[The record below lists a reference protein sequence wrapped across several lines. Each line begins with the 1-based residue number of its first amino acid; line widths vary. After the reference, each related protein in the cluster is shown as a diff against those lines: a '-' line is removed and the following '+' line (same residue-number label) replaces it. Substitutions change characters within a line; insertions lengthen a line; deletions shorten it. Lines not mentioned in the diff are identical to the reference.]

1 MLNRRLARVRAMQG
15 LYALEISKGANF
27 LLAQDLISE
36 AFAPDLNSMEKQDRN
51 KLAGMTRLAQS
62 IWEDEVKKRI
72 PAGEE
77 SLPREVNTAVA
88 KAREYYRLKNKKDFD
103 YHLAQTLIDAEKTYD
118 IYLYILNFLVLL
130 GSKSDSVLKKNRVIS
145 TLKSTKELEFYSL
158 KRSVSL
164 ENESSLINKL
174 YNEAIKGNAH
184 VAEYLAVVNKTGE
197 DELSIV
203 KYIVKNIILKHE
215 VSVDFFEKLHIFW
228 SEDRE
233 ILRTMVFHTFDDYI
247 EQQEVHVEKL
257 DEQWEDT
264 KDFLRNLMR
273 ETASKDE
280 EYLGYILPHLK
291 NWDLER
297 IIETDLILLK
307 MAIAELTLFSSIPV
321 KVTINET
328 IEIAKNY
335 SSEKSKVFING
346 ILDAVTKDLQD
357 KGLIRKTGRG
367 MLDNR

>member
-1 MLNRRLARVRAMQG
+1 MLNRRLARVRVMQG
-15 LYALEISKGANF
+15 LYALEISKGANY
-27 LLAQDLISE
+27 LLAQELISE

-51 KLAGMTRLAQS
+51 KLAGMARLAQS
-62 IWEDEVKKRI
+62 VFEDEAKKKVA
-72 PAGEE
+72 PSEDA
-77 SLPREVNTAVA
+77 LPREVNTAVI
-88 KAREYYRLKNKKDFD
+88 KAREYYRLKNKKDVDF
-103 YHLAQTLIDAEKTYD
+103 HALQTLIDAEKTYD
-118 IYLYILNFLVLL
+118 IYLYILNLLVLL
-130 GSKSDSVLKKNRVIS
+130 AAKSDSVLGKNKVIAA
-145 TLKSTKELEFYSL
+145 LKSTKELEFYSL

-164 ENESSLINKL
+164 ENESSLVNKL

-184 VAEYLAVVNKTGE
+184 VAEYLSIVNKTQE
-197 DELSIV
+197 DELAIV

-233 ILRTMVFHTFDDYI
+233 ILRTMVFHTFDNYI
-247 EQQEVHVEKL
+247 EDQVVIIEKL
-257 DEQWEDT
+257 DEQWEET
-264 KDFLRNLMR
+264 KDFLRALFR
-273 ETASKDE
+273 ETASRDE
-280 EYLGYILPHLK
+280 EYLAYILPHLK

-307 MAIAELTLFSSIPV
+307 MAIAELILFSSIPV
-321 KVTINET
+321 KVTINEI

-335 SSEKSKVFING
+335 SSEKSKIFING
-346 ILDAVTKDLQD
+346 ILDAICKDLQG

>member
-15 LYALEISKGANF
+15 LYALEISKGANY
-27 LLAQDLISE
+27 LLAQELISE

-51 KLAGMTRLAQS
+51 KLAGMTKLAQS
-62 IWEDEVKKRI
+62 VFEDEVKKKVA
-72 PAGEE
+72 P
-77 SLPREVNTAVA
+77 SDDVLPREVLTAIA
-88 KAREYYRLKNKKDFD
+88 RAREYYRLKNKKDFD
-103 YHLAQTLIDAEKTYD
+103 FHAVQTLIDAEKTYD
-118 IYLYILNFLVLL
+118 IYLYILNLLVLL
-130 GSKSDSVLKKNRVIS
+130 ATKSDSVLGKNKVI
-145 TLKSTKELEFYSL
+145 TALKSTKELEFNSL
-158 KRSVSL
+158 KRSISL

-174 YNEAIKGNAH
+174 YNEAVKGNAH
-184 VAEYLAVVNKTGE
+184 VAEYLSTVNKTQE
-197 DELSIV
+197 DELAIV

-215 VSVDFFEKLHIFW
+215 VSVDFFEKMHIFW
-228 SEDRE
+228 SEDKE
-233 ILRTMVFHTFDDYI
+233 ILRTMVFHTFDNYVEDQLVI
-247 EQQEVHVEKL
+247 IEKL
-257 DEQWEDT
+257 DEQWEET
-264 KDFLRNLMR
+264 KDFLRSLFR
-273 ETASKDE
+273 ETASRDE
-280 EYLGYILPHLK
+280 EFLDYILPHLK

-321 KVTINET
+321 KVTINEI

-346 ILDAVTKDLQD
+346 ILDTICKDLQG

>member
-15 LYALEISKGANF
+15 LYALEISKGANY
-27 LLAQDLISE
+27 LLAQELISE

-62 IWEDEVKKRI
+62 VFEDEIKKRI
-72 PAGEE
+72 TTTDDA
-77 SLPREVNTAVA
+77 LPREIKVAVA

-103 YHLAQTLIDAEKTYD
+103 FHAAQTLIDAEKTYD
-118 IYLYILNFLVLL
+118 IYLYILNLLVLL
-130 GSKSDSVLKKNRVIS
+130 AAKSDSVLGKNKAIAA
-145 TLKSTKELEFYSL
+145 LKSAKELEFYSL

-164 ENESSLINKL
+164 DNESSLINKL
-174 YNEAIKGNAH
+174 YNEAVKGNTYI
-184 VAEYLAVVNKTGE
+184 AEYQAIVNKTRE
-197 DELSIV
+197 DELAIV

-233 ILRTMVFHTFDDYI
+233 ILRTMVFHTFDNYVEDQAI
-247 EQQEVHVEKL
+247 LVEKL
-257 DEQWEDT
+257 DEQWEET
-264 KDFLRNLMR
+264 KDFLRSLFR
-273 ETASKDE
+273 ETASRDE
-280 EYLGYILPHLK
+280 EFLDYILPHLK

-307 MAIAELTLFSSIPV
+307 MAIAELTLFPSIPV
-321 KVTINET
+321 KVTINEI

-335 SSEKSKVFING
+335 SSDKSKVFING
-346 ILDAVTKDLQD
+346 ILDAVCKDLQA